1 MSLDDWLRNGWL
13 VEHETS
19 PQEIIES
26 SLYGRGELAYDIGSK
41 SYYEYWRFMWQSYL
55 MAKA

>member
-26 SLYGRGELAYDIGSK
+26 SLYGRGELAYD
-41 SYYEYWRFMWQSYL
+41 MWSNL
-55 MAKA
+55 FR